1 MWQSLIQTINRFG
14 GDRGVARAGNSRPN
28 IHHRRLL
35 CEALEDRRLLSGV
48 TIITHGFNSNADGWV
63 DAMTNAII
71 DRIAEDGTTFTR
83 CYCSNSPCLPSRA
96 SLFSG
101 RFGMNTG
108 VVSHHGPGEVF
119 RQYGGNRPLSHG
131 HWKDPERPIL
141 QHHLWSHGMK
151 TVAFSSFH
159 DRHNAHWYSSGWE
172 ELHTFT
178 RKRGQETADEVNA
191 AFLPWL
197 QEHGRE
203 DNWFVHL
210 HYWDIH
216 AHYRIT
222 REWAD
227 RFAGDPPPSWPDHEA
242 IDRHQ
247 SIYGPR
253 TAVDHHGQGEVMPRA
268 VQTTDDF
275 KKLVDGYDGA
285 IAYTD
290 YHVGQVVDTLAA
302 LGVLE
307 DTAIIISGDHGDSF
321 GEHGQYA
328 DHGIA
333 NEAVHNIPMIVRWPG
348 VTARSTC
355 DSLVYG
361 LDLGPTLCELSGLP
375 VPAGWDGRS
384 FAPALRGDPF
394 DGWPYQVW
402 DHGIYTFTRS
412 VRTPRWLLIH
422 ILHPGCYPYDEP
434 SWLHDMENDPYQ
446 TENVAS
452 ANPEVVAELDRHLTE
467 WRHEQIRK
475 GAAPDPLEQMV
486 REGPFLYQSPEGMID
501 LLENTGRARF
511 ADDLR
516 RRLSKYHPGRFDD

>member
-1 MWQSLIQTINRFG
+1 
-14 GDRGVARAGNSRPN
+14 
-28 IHHRRLL
+28 
-35 CEALEDRRLLSGV
+35 
-48 TIITHGFNSNADGWV
+48 
-63 DAMTNAII
+63 
-71 DRIAEDGTTFTR
+71 
-83 CYCSNSPCLPSRA
+83 
-96 SLFSG
+96 
-101 RFGMNTG
+101 
-108 VVSHHGPGEVF
+108 
-119 RQYGGNRPLSHG
+119 
-131 HWKDPERPIL
+131 
-141 QHHLWSHGMK
+141 MK
-151 TVAFSSFH
+151 TVAFSCFH
-159 DRHNAHWYSSGWE
+159 DRHNAHWYASGWE

-191 AFLPWL
+191 SFLPWL
-197 QEHGRE
+197 KQHGHE

-227 RFAGDPPPSWPDHEA
+227 RFAGEPPPSWPDQEA
-242 IDRHQ
+242 IDGHR

-253 TAVDHHGQGEVMPRA
+253 TAVDHHGQGAVMPRA
-268 VQTTDDF
+268 VRTTDDF
-275 KKLVDGYDGA
+275 RVLIDGYDGA

-290 YHVGQVVDTLAA
+290 HHVGQVIDALAE
-302 LGVLE
+302 LGVLD

-348 VTARSTC
+348 VTAGRAS
-355 DSLVYG
+355 DRLVYG
-361 LDLGPTLCELSGLP
+361 LDLGPTLCELLDLP
-375 VPAGWDGRS
+375 VPSGWDGRS

-402 DHGIYTFTRS
+402 DHGIYTFTRA

-434 SWLHDMENDPYQ
+434 FWLYDMDNDPHQ
-446 TENVAS
+446 TQDVA
-452 ANPEVVAELDRHLTE
+452 ADNPEVVARLDRHLTE
-467 WRHEQIRK
+467 WRHEHIRR

-501 LLENTGRARF
+501 ILERTGRAHF
-511 ADDLR
+511 ADDLK
-516 RRLSKYHPGRFDD
+516 RRLSRFHPGRFDD